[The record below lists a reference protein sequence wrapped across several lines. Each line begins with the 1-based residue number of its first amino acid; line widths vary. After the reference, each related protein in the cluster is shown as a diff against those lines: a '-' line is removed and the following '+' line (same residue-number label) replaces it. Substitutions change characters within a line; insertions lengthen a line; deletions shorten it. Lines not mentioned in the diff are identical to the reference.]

1 MSFDNKKSPNFKP
14 PINLVTTSN
23 LLHQNS
29 DSFILAAKCRIQIY
43 VFRRWN
49 VNYVK
54 HSRSKEMVNAFMVIG

>member
-29 DSFILAAKCRIQIY
+29 DFLVLAAKCRIQI
-43 VFRRWN
+43 RIQT
-49 VNYVK
+49 
-54 HSRSKEMVNAFMVIG
+54 MVM